1 MDDVSDVMLDAPHS
15 PVSPTGQ
22 LSNTQ
27 SAPRDMR
34 PGRESER
41 TPPRS
46 ETPLQRRK
54 RADQQRKR
62 GGRRGRSPIQSE
74 SDRQA
79 IVFADRDALRD
90 SVEKERAVAMEL
102 KKIEAAQKK
111 RDIMNK
117 VGSWVGASKE
127 RGGERDRGGGRH
139 VQTNRVVYERRLP
152 NAINALPRPTT
163 ITQISIRKEK
173 EQQERARME
182 AIRQDRLALAESQR
196 QVSLERE

>member
-34 PGRESER
+34 PGRESEH

-90 SVEKERAVAMEL
+90 SVEKERAMAMEL

-127 RGGERDRGGGRH
+127 
-139 VQTNRVVYERRLP
+139 
-152 NAINALPRPTT
+152 
-163 ITQISIRKEK
+163 
-173 EQQERARME
+173 
-182 AIRQDRLALAESQR
+182 
-196 QVSLERE
+196 